1 MKHQKKKTLP
11 VKKAEKAEEK
21 KIDVKTKEK
30 VSVEKIEEK
39 VRRIPKKEEEKSKI
53 KRDIII
59 GIILGLIIGVGIF
72 IFYRNWI
79 SSAIAFG
86 VVFVFSILYSYF
98 YKILKESARIR
109 KIESVFPDFLQL
121 MSSNLRAGMTIDR
134 AMLLSSREEFAPL
147 DKEILN
153 TGKDIATGKSIETAL
168 MDMSKRI
175 GSEKIEKTILLI
187 ISGIR
192 AGGNLAV
199 LLEQTSVNVRERQF
213 VEKKAASNVLM
224 YVIFIF
230 IAVSVGAPVLFSLSG
245 ILVETLTNL
254 IGSMPTMETTAQMS
268 LPFTLSSVN
277 ISTTFVKYFSLVFI
291 LFLDILAALIMG
303 LVNKGEEK
311 EGLKYLIPL
320 LLISFGIFFLVR
332 ILLSGFI
339 SGLIG

>member
-1 MKHQKKKTLP
+1 MKHKKKK
-11 VKKAEKAEEK
+11 VMHEIKKEKVEK
-21 KIDVKTKEK
+21 VVEKKEK

-39 VRRIPKKEEEKSKI
+39 VKRIPKKEKEKSKI
-53 KRDIII
+53 KRDLMI
-59 GIILGLIIGVGIF
+59 GIILGLVVGLGIF

-79 SSAIAFG
+79 SSAIVFG

-134 AMLLSSREEFAPL
+134 AMLMSSREEFAPL

-153 TGKDIATGKSIETAL
+153 TGKDIATGRSIETAL
-168 MDMSKRI
+168 TDMSKRI
-175 GSEKIEKTILLI
+175 GSEKVDKTILLI

-192 AGGNLAV
+192 AGGNLAI

-254 IGSMPTMETTAQMS
+254 IGSMPAMETTAQMS

-277 ISTTFVKYFSLVFI
+277 ISTTFVQYFSLVFI
-291 LFLDILAALIMG
+291 LFLDILASLVMG

-320 LLISFGIFFLVR
+320 LLLSFGIFFLVR